1 MEDTDN
7 KRKRE
12 DNSTNLNPEN
22 KKLKNEELIVI
33 NNETLNSLKKSNNFK
48 NDFPYE
54 KDVGITKFINENN
67 PGFTVSLKQRYNDFL
82 VNEIDE
88 KGNVVHLTNL
98 KYEKKKVESEVDD
111 SLSQEEKDNKAFEL
125 LKDYIKDEEKIEK
138 IKKIVKDNGKDN
150 TVVTTEDIPNK
161 EDRTKLHQFFR
172 KHFSNRIETETKIN
186 TVQINIHWANGR
198 NTDMRSS
205 QKGDSYWKQ
214 LGGEF
219 CQFTMFKTNKETMNA
234 INIIAYTLYTTSRS
248 LGIAG
253 TKDKRG
259 ITVQNV
265 TGYHMTPEK
274 IEKANKHLLAQGI
287 QLGNFKFVK
296 KGLKLGDLKGNLFNI
311 TLRKLSIDDNNII
324 ENAIK
329 SLKNIGFINYFG
341 MQRFGTT
348 SLPTY
353 EVGKAILKKNW
364 RKAVDLILMEKI
376 GESERVRK
384 ARKIWKD
391 SHDPKKA
398 LEEMPKNCTAEIS
411 ILKAFEKMD
420 QINAYSNALLNIPR
434 NLRMMYVHAYQSYIW
449 NLAATYHIEKYGY
462 KPAIGDLVITEE
474 KQKAMDSKKR
484 GKHNKEK
491 PDIITSENIDKYTIY
506 DVVLPMPGHDII
518 YPENEIKNYYEDLLK
533 KDDIDPK
540 DMKIINKE
548 YFLPGSYR
556 KLIVK
561 PGNVE
566 WNIIGYNDEDADLA
580 LTDLDKING
589 KEAPI
594 NIPDGKFKAL
604 QISFSLPTSSYATMA
619 LREVTKMDTSI
630 KSIKESGEVIDE

>member
-12 DNSTNLNPEN
+12 DNSGNSNPEN
-22 KKLKNEELIVI
+22 KKVKNEDSIII
-33 NNETLNSLKKSNNFK
+33 NNEALDSLKKSNDFK

-54 KDVGITKFINENN
+54 KDVGIIKFINENN
-67 PGFTVSLKQRYNDFL
+67 SGFTVSLKQRYNDFL

-88 KGNVVHLTNL
+88 KGNVVHLTSL
-98 KYEKKKVESEVDD
+98 EVEKKEEEEIDD

-125 LKDYIKDEEKIEK
+125 LKNYIKEEDKIDK
-138 IKKIVKDNGKDN
+138 IKTIVKENGKDN
-150 TVVTTEDIPNK
+150 FVVTTEDIPNK

-172 KHFSNRIETETKIN
+172 KHFSNRIETETKKD
-186 TVQINIHWANGR
+186 TVQINIHWANGKG
-198 NTDMRSS
+198 TDMRSS
-205 QKGDSYWKQ
+205 QKANSYWKQ

-219 CQFTMFKTNKETMNA
+219 CQFTMYKSNKETMNA
-234 INIIAYTLYTTSRS
+234 INIVAYTLYSTSKS
-248 LGIAG
+248 FGIAG

-265 TGYHMTPEK
+265 TGFHMTPEK
-274 IEKANKHLLAQGI
+274 IEKANKHLLSQGI

-311 TLRKLSIDDNNII
+311 TLRKLSIDDTNII
-324 ENAIK
+324 ENAVN

-353 EVGKAILKKNW
+353 EVGKVILKKNW
-364 RKAVDLILMEKI
+364 KKAVDLILMEKT
-376 GESERVRK
+376 GESERVSK
-384 ARKIWKD
+384 ARQTWKD
-391 SHDPKKA
+391 THDPKKT

-411 ILKAFEKMD
+411 ILRTFDKMG
-420 QINAYSNALLNIPR
+420 QTNVYSNALLNIPR

-449 NLAATYHIEKYGY
+449 NLAATYHIEKYGC
-462 KPAIGDLVITEE
+462 KPAIGDLIITEE
-474 KQKAMDSKKR
+474 KQKMMDDKKKR
-484 GKHNKEK
+484 NHHKER
-491 PDIITSENIDKYTIY
+491 PDIVTSDNIDKYTIY

-518 YPENEIKNYYEDLLK
+518 YPDNDIKDYYEELLK
-533 KDDIDPK
+533 KDGINPK
-540 DMKIINKE
+540 DMKTINRE

-566 WNIIGYNDEDADLA
+566 W
-580 LTDLDKING
+580 
-589 KEAPI
+589 
-594 NIPDGKFKAL
+594 
-604 QISFSLPTSSYATMA
+604 
-619 LREVTKMDTSI
+619 
-630 KSIKESGEVIDE
+630 